1 MSILGYGC
9 FVVLFRLKNEELRG
23 IIAAFTSGI
32 AGLYVA
38 SYTLELMGQF
48 PNGII
53 MYTFMTFIFLSPLY
67 DKELMSDKQS
77 TVLLK

>member
-1 MSILGYGC
+1 
-9 FVVLFRLKNEELRG
+9 VVLFRLKNKELRG
-23 IIAAFTSGI
+23 IIAAFTCGI

-53 MYTFMTFIFLSPLY
+53 MYTLMTFIFLSPLY
-67 DKELMSDKQS
+67 DKELMSDKQL